1 MAGGPG
7 VIIIF
12 ACMNRINKYIA
23 LLLLPMLL
31 SFAPDWAT
39 FTSADK
45 DFSILFPEPPKE
57 TDQKLETAIGQLVV
71 KMYTS
76 KASENE
82 AYMLMTTDY
91 PETSNISSDA
101 DTAFL
106 AKLFRGA
113 IDGGIQNLGDGKLLS
128 EKHVKLDKYPGR
140 EFKISFM
147 DGEGLVHGRVYLA
160 DKRMYMIQIVGAKEG
175 AAQWEAARFMNSFKL
190 SGK

>member
-1 MAGGPG
+1 
-7 VIIIF
+7 
-12 ACMNRINKYIA
+12 MNRINKYIA

-57 TDQKLETAIGQLVV
+57 TDQKLETAIGNLVV

-76 KASENE
+76 EASENE
-82 AYMLMTTDY
+82 VYMLMTTDY

-101 DTAFL
+101 DTSFL
-106 AKLFRGA
+106 SKLFRGA
-113 IDGGIQNLGDGKLLS
+113 IDGGIQNLGDGVLMSEENISLS
-128 EKHVKLDKYPGR
+128 GFPGR

-160 DKRMYMIQIVGAKEG
+160 GRRMYMIQIVGAKEN
-175 AAQWEAARFMNSFKL
+175 ASTWEVARFMNSFTISK
-190 SGK
+190 K